1 MTPANIFPLSD
12 GLSATYPVTKST
24 GLLTHKT
31 LPLLTT
37 KPVQRVVCGDSTHQ
51 LNLITKSLIFFPAA
65 LTIVRALSL
74 AQKVTI
80 MKLVIASV
88 ISLLSFS
95 ALAAPEGTLSVHI
108 LNQQTGLPSPG
119 VQIELDKQQGESW
132 QHIATGKTDADGRIK
147 SLYPQ
152 AENMEPGVYKVT
164 FKTGDY
170 FKSQNMNTFFPV
182 IPVIFNVTKQNQKL
196 HIPLLLSQYG
206 YSTYRGS

>member
-1 MTPANIFPLSD
+1 
-12 GLSATYPVTKST
+12 
-24 GLLTHKT
+24 
-31 LPLLTT
+31 
-37 KPVQRVVCGDSTHQ
+37 
-51 LNLITKSLIFFPAA
+51 
-65 LTIVRALSL
+65 
-74 AQKVTI
+74 

-119 VQIELDKQQGESW
+119 VQIELDKQQGRAGS
-132 QHIATGKTDADGRIK
+132 ISPPVKRMPMGGLNRSIRRRRIW
-147 SLYPQ
+147 SR
-152 AENMEPGVYKVT
+152 GVYKVT

>member
-1 MTPANIFPLSD
+1 
-12 GLSATYPVTKST
+12 
-24 GLLTHKT
+24 
-31 LPLLTT
+31 
-37 KPVQRVVCGDSTHQ
+37 
-51 LNLITKSLIFFPAA
+51 
-65 LTIVRALSL
+65 
-74 AQKVTI
+74 

-152 AENMEPGVYKVT
+152 AENM
-164 FKTGDY
+164 D
-170 FKSQNMNTFFPV
+170 TFFPV

>member
-1 MTPANIFPLSD
+1 MFNGNTP
-12 GLSATYPVTKST
+12 
-24 GLLTHKT
+24 
-31 LPLLTT
+31 
-37 KPVQRVVCGDSTHQ
+37 
-51 LNLITKSLIFFPAA
+51 PAG
-65 LTIVRALSL
+65 
-74 AQKVTI
+74 
-80 MKLVIASV
+80 
-88 ISLLSFS
+88 
-95 ALAAPEGTLSVHI
+95 LAAEYYLTMAS
-108 LNQQTGLPSPG
+108 
-119 VQIELDKQQGESW
+119 D
-132 QHIATGKTDADGRIK
+132 K

>member
-1 MTPANIFPLSD
+1 
-12 GLSATYPVTKST
+12 
-24 GLLTHKT
+24 
-31 LPLLTT
+31 
-37 KPVQRVVCGDSTHQ
+37 
-51 LNLITKSLIFFPAA
+51 
-65 LTIVRALSL
+65 
-74 AQKVTI
+74 

-119 VQIELDKQQGESW
+119 VQVELDKQQGESW

-164 FKTGDY
+164 FKTGDW
-170 FKSQNMNTFFPV
+170 
-182 IPVIFNVTKQNQKL
+182 L
-196 HIPLLLSQYG
+196 C
-206 YSTYRGS
+206 